1 MKSIDKTILDLV
13 DSGKRVQLMNESTP
27 YNRYSE
33 LCKLSGEC
41 NYPEDNN
48 NWIEHY
54 VILRENITYS
64 FNCAI
69 PSSYKVFF
77 DGLVLT
83 LDSFKN
89 YAKEFINEDNT
100 VYELL
105 QELTEKV
112 DGLLDSR
119 KEGYIREAESGDYD
133 CCLEPIKEL
142 DYIDKLIYEPQRVVY
157 TDYYNHIDDDT
168 LSHGIIFNGEIELS
182 ISKSYFDAIERD
194 LLDLIENDSIRSSI
208 CVKDNGDSYL
218 FYDTFYLQIQ
228 LQK

>member
-1 MKSIDKTILDLV
+1 MRKISKEVFDLV
-13 DSGKRVQLMNESTP
+13 DSGKRIQLMNEPTP
-27 YNRYSE
+27 YQRYVE
-33 LCKLSGEC
+33 LCKLMDEVP
-41 NYPEDNN
+41 YPEDNN

-64 FNCAI
+64 FNCTI

-89 YAKEFINEDNT
+89 YAKEFIDEDNT
-100 VYELL
+100 IYELL

-119 KEGYIREAESGDYD
+119 KESIVHAAEDGEYND
-133 CCLEPIKEL
+133 LMEPCK
-142 DYIDKLIYEPQRVVY
+142 DQDFIDKLIYEPQLLVY
-157 TDYYNHIDDDT
+157 EDYYNHIDEDT
-168 LSHGIIFNGEIELS
+168 IAHGTIFNGEIELE
-182 ISKSYFDAIERD
+182 IPKSYFDSIERD
-194 LLDLIENDSIRSSI
+194 LLDLIENDLIRSSI
-208 CVKDNGDSYL
+208 YVKDNGDSYL

-228 LQK
+228 LQR

>member
-1 MKSIDKTILDLV
+1 MRKISKEVFDLV
-13 DSGKRVQLMNESTP
+13 DSGKRIQLMNEPTP
-27 YNRYSE
+27 YQRYVE
-33 LCKLSGEC
+33 LCKLMDEVP
-41 NYPEDNN
+41 YPEDNN

-89 YAKEFINEDNT
+89 YAKEFIDEDNS
-100 VYELL
+100 VYEML

-119 KEGYIREAESGDYD
+119 KEGFVLEAERGEY
-133 CCLEPIKEL
+133 
-142 DYIDKLIYEPQRVVY
+142 DYILEYIKDIDSLIYEPQRIVY
-157 TDYYNHIDDDT
+157 TDYYNHIDEDT
-168 LSHGIIFNGEIELS
+168 IAHGVVFNGEIE
-182 ISKSYFDAIERD
+182 IEIPKSYFDSLERD
-194 LLDLIENDSIRSSI
+194 LLDLIENDAIRSSI
-208 CVKDNGDSYL
+208 VVKENGDSYL
-218 FYDTFYLQIQ
+218 FYDVFYLQLQ

>member
-27 YNRYSE
+27 YQRYIE

-77 DGLVLT
+77 DGLVLV

-89 YAKEFINEDNT
+89 YVKQFIDEDNN

-105 QELTEKV
+105 QELTSKV
-112 DGLLDSR
+112 DDLLDSR
-119 KEGYIREAESGDYD
+119 KESIVHAAEDGEYNDLMESCKGQDF
-133 CCLEPIKEL
+133 
-142 DYIDKLIYEPQRVVY
+142 IDKLIYEPQLLVY
-157 TDYYNHIDDDT
+157 TDYYNHIDEDT
-168 LSHGIIFNGEIELS
+168 IAHGVVFNGEIE
-182 ISKSYFDAIERD
+182 IEIPKSYFDSLERD
-194 LLDLIENDSIRSSI
+194 LLDLIENDAIRSSI
-208 CVKDNGDSYL
+208 VVRDNGDSYL
-218 FYDTFYLQIQ
+218 FYDVFYLQLQ

>member
-1 MKSIDKTILDLV
+1 MKTISKEIFDLV

-27 YNRYSE
+27 YQRYME
-33 LCKLSGEC
+33 LCKLSGEG

-54 VILRENITYS
+54 VRLRENITY
-64 FNCAI
+64 FFKVTI

-77 DGLVLT
+77 DGLVLV

-89 YAKEFINEDNT
+89 YVKQFINEDNT
-100 VYELL
+100 VYEML

-119 KEGYIREAESGDYD
+119 KEGYIREAENGDYD
-133 CCLEPIKEL
+133 YWLEPIKEL
-142 DYIDKLIYEPQRVVY
+142 DFIDRLVYEPKRVIY
-157 TDYYNHIDDDT
+157 PDYYNHIDDDT
-168 LSHGIIFNGEIELS
+168 IAHGTIINGEIEVE
-182 ISKSYFDAIERD
+182 IPKSYFDAIERD
-194 LLDLIENDSIRSSI
+194 LLDLIESDSIRSSI

-218 FYDTFYLQIQ
+218 FYDVFYLQLQ

>member
-27 YNRYSE
+27 YQRYVE

-41 NYPEDNN
+41 TYPEDNN

-64 FNCAI
+64 FNVTI
-69 PSSYKVFF
+69 PSSYRVFF
-77 DGLVLT
+77 DGLILVVDT
-83 LDSFKN
+83 FKN
-89 YAKEFINEDNT
+89 YAKEFINEDNI

-112 DGLLDSR
+112 DGLLESS
-119 KEGYIREAESGDYD
+119 KENYIREAENGDYD
-133 CCLEPIKEL
+133 YCLEPIKEL
-142 DYIDKLIYEPQRVVY
+142 DYIDKLIYEPQRIVY

-168 LSHGIIFNGEIELS
+168 IAHGIIFNGELEIE
-182 ISKSYFDAIERD
+182 IPRDYFTSVFQD
-194 LLDLIENDSIRSSI
+194 LLDLIKTDSIRSSI

>member
-1 MKSIDKTILDLV
+1 MKSIGKEILDLV

-77 DGLVLT
+77 DGLVLVI
-83 LDSFKN
+83 DSFKN

-119 KEGYIREAESGDYD
+119 KEGYIREAENGDYD
-133 CCLEPIKEL
+133 YILSALKEL
-142 DYIDKLIYEPQRVVY
+142 DFIDKLIYEPQRVVY
-157 TDYYNHIDDDT
+157 TDYHNHIDDDT
-168 LSHGIIFNGEIELS
+168 ISHCVIFNGEVEVS
-182 ISKSYFDAIERD
+182 IPKSYFDAIERD
-194 LLDLIENDSIRSSI
+194 LLDLIESDSIRSSI
-208 CVKDNGDSYL
+208 AVKENGDSYL

>member
-1 MKSIDKTILDLV
+1 MKLKSIDKTILDLV

-27 YNRYSE
+27 YQRYVE

-41 NYPEDNN
+41 TYPEDNN

-64 FNCAI
+64 FNVTI
-69 PSSYKVFF
+69 PSSYRVFF
-77 DGLVLT
+77 DGLVLVVDT
-83 LDSFKN
+83 FKN

-112 DGLLDSR
+112 DGLLESR
-119 KEGYIREAESGDYD
+119 KEGFVLEAESGEYDY
-133 CCLEPIKEL
+133 CLESIKES
-142 DYIDKLIYEPQRVVY
+142 IPLIYEPQRVVY
-157 TDYYNHIDDDT
+157 TDYHNHIDDDT
-168 LSHGIIFNGEIELS
+168 IAHCVIFNGEIEVF
-182 ISKSYFDAIERD
+182 IPKSYFDSLERD
-194 LLDLIENDSIRSSI
+194 LLDLIESDSIRSSI